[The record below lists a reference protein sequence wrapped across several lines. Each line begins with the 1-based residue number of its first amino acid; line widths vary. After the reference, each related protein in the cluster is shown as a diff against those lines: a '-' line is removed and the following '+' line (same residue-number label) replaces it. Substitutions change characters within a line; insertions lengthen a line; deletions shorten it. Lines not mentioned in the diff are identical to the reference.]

1 MQAIKYLENPQ
12 EQSNLLDPKLKNVKK
27 ESLLVVCNVVSL
39 CMEQAQIKRPLMQ
52 IITAMLEEGID
63 TSTSVVCLWYSFLC
77 TIVENTRCLF
87 MV

>member
-12 EQSNLLDPKLKNVKK
+12 EQSNLLDPELKNVKK

-39 CMEQAQIKRPLMQ
+39 CMQQEQTKRQSMQ

-63 TSTSVVCLWYSFLC
+63 TSTAAILKDSNLSWGDLE
-77 TIVENTRCLF
+77 I
-87 MV
+87 

>member
-39 CMEQAQIKRPLMQ
+39 CMEQAQ
-52 IITAMLEEGID
+52 TE
-63 TSTSVVCLWYSFLC
+63 
-77 TIVENTRCLF
+77 TINANNNCYVGRRN
-87 MV
+87 